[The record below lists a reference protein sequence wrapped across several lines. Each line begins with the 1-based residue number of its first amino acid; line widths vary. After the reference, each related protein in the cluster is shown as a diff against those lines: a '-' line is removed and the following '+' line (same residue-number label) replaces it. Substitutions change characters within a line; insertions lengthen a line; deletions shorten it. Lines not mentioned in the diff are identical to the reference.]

1 MNWLVDLFVEP
12 SFLQAI
18 FILAMVCALGLWLGK
33 FKLFGVSLGITFVF
47 FAGILGGHLANTL
60 GITIDPSML
69 ILAQNFGLILFVY
82 ELGVQVGPGF
92 FTSLKQGG
100 VRLNMMAL
108 GVIVVGTLM
117 AVVMSTLGP
126 MGLPEMMGVL
136 SGAVTNTP
144 MLGGAQAALLEVHP
158 DQTNLA
164 NNMATAC
171 AVAYPFG
178 IIGTILGL
186 VVMRSKFKKTRNRS
200 EEGHGVSNTF
210 ISEYKVVNPAI
221 FGKNIKEIAQTN
233 QTHMVITRVWRDGKV
248 NIPTSDT
255 VLQEGDHLLVIS
267 SKNDVDIL
275 STLFGEME
283 KKDWNKEG
291 IDWNSIDN
299 SKLVS
304 RHVLVTKSNLNGVK
318 LGTLKLRNNYGINI
332 TKINRAGISL
342 LASPNIRLQ
351 LGDRLTVVG
360 HEKAINN
367 VSEILGNEEKV
378 LQNPNLVAMFIGLA
392 VGVLLGAI
400 PLAIPGMST
409 PIKLGVAG
417 GPIVVGI
424 LMGAFG
430 PRFHLSTYTT
440 RSANLMLR
448 QFGIVVYLACLGF
461 AAGGDFVQTVFRP
474 EGLLWIGLSLVLSFV
489 PVVVMGYVS
498 AKFFKMSYAHVV
510 GMLSGSMA
518 NPIALNYANS
528 TVDDEEPSEAYA
540 TVYPLSMFVRVISA
554 QMIMIILS

>member
-489 PVVVMGYVS
+489 PVVAMGYVS

-554 QMIMIILS
+554 QMIMILLS

>member
-1 MNWLVDLFVEP
+1 M
-12 SFLQAI
+12 
-18 FILAMVCALGLWLGK
+18 WLGK

-275 STLFGEME
+275 STLFGAME

-489 PVVVMGYVS
+489 PVVAMGYVS
-498 AKFFKMSYAHVV
+498 AKFFKMNYAHVV

-554 QMIMIILS
+554 QLIMIILS

>member
-1 MNWLVDLFVEP
+1 MNWLVDLFIEP

-248 NIPTSDT
+248 NIPTSET
-255 VLQEGDHLLVIS
+255 ILQEGDHLLVIS

-275 STLFGEME
+275 STLFGAME

-367 VSEILGNEEKV
+367 VGEILGNEEKV

-489 PVVVMGYVS
+489 PVVAMGYVS

-554 QMIMIILS
+554 QLIMIILS

>member
-18 FILAMVCALGLWLGK
+18 SILAMVCALGLWLGK

-275 STLFGEME
+275 STLFGAME

-489 PVVVMGYVS
+489 PVVAMGYVS
-498 AKFFKMSYAHVV
+498 AKFFKMNYAHVV

-554 QMIMIILS
+554 QLIMIILS

>member
-1 MNWLVDLFVEP
+1 
-12 SFLQAI
+12 
-18 FILAMVCALGLWLGK
+18 
-33 FKLFGVSLGITFVF
+33 
-47 FAGILGGHLANTL
+47 
-60 GITIDPSML
+60 
-69 ILAQNFGLILFVY
+69 
-82 ELGVQVGPGF
+82 
-92 FTSLKQGG
+92 
-100 VRLNMMAL
+100 
-108 GVIVVGTLM
+108 
-117 AVVMSTLGP
+117 
-126 MGLPEMMGVL
+126 
-136 SGAVTNTP
+136 
-144 MLGGAQAALLEVHP
+144 
-158 DQTNLA
+158 
-164 NNMATAC
+164 
-171 AVAYPFG
+171 
-178 IIGTILGL
+178 
-186 VVMRSKFKKTRNRS
+186 
-200 EEGHGVSNTF
+200 
-210 ISEYKVVNPAI
+210 
-221 FGKNIKEIAQTN
+221 
-233 QTHMVITRVWRDGKV
+233 MVITRVWRDGKV

-489 PVVVMGYVS
+489 PVVAMGYVS